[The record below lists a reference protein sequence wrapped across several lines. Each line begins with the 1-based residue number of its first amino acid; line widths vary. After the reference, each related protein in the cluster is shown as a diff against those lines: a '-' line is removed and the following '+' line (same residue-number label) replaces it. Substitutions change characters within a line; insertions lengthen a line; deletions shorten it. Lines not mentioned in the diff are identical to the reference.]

1 MLAGLAWLGRNLEA
15 CVFLYGPL
23 WVLPLCLKL
32 FGMLS
37 MVVLR
42 MILLLIALWLDRRKV
57 NNSWWSLK
65 TSLVNSSWCSLA
77 RVFYVRLELVEVIN
91 GGTRIYLWGAKLK
104 CNDYFSFLFTYYI
117 L

>member
-1 MLAGLAWLGRNLEA
+1 MAGPKLGGL
-15 CVFLYGPL
+15 CFLYGQL
-23 WVLPLCLKL
+23 WVLLLCLKL

-37 MVVLR
+37 VVVLR

-65 TSLVNSSWCSLA
+65 TLLVNNSWCSLV

-91 GGTRIYLWGAKLK
+91 GRTRIYLRGAKLK